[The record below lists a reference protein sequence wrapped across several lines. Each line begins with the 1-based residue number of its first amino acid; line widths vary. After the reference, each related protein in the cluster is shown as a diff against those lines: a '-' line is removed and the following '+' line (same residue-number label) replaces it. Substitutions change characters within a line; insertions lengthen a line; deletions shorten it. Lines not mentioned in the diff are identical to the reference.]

1 MINSFIEPI
10 LWERKTKRWYNA
22 HALARHSL
30 LVDILMGYSQT
41 NNYADTIVINDRS
54 KKEIKVIAISDIIK
68 AIKADMKIYI
78 QDYDENKIGQIVSF
92 KNYSKN
98 EQPKYNTIY
107 RELLDL
113 KMALRFTDLQ
123 AMMRG
128 KPFVYGKDGIA
139 KKS

>member
-1 MINSFIEPI
+1 
-10 LWERKTKRWYNA
+10 
-22 HALARHSL
+22 
-30 LVDILMGYSQT
+30 
-41 NNYADTIVINDRS
+41 
-54 KKEIKVIAISDIIK
+54 
-68 AIKADMKIYI
+68 MKIYI

-107 RELLDL
+107 TELLDL